1 MPQDS
6 GPTPETLGDV
16 MNASA
21 DMNIEHNLNSALT
34 KISVALQLLDR
45 RTPLSEQQRQ
55 FVNAALNSLTDL
67 QGILRDDA
75 HRQLTGLPPVLS
87 NN

>member
-1 MPQDS
+1 MHAFA
-6 GPTPETLGDV
+6 DV
-16 MNASA
+16 
-21 DMNIEHNLNSALT
+21 NIEHKLNNALT
-34 KISVALQLLDR
+34 KISVALQLLDQ

-55 FVNAALNSLTDL
+55 FVNTALDGLTDL